1 MRCADGA
8 VRASYNVQ
16 IAATTDHGFVTAIMA
31 TDRRNDSDLAR
42 PMIEQSEKRLGRPIK
57 RLLADTGFAQLEDIA
72 ALSNRPES
80 RVGNVAN
87 VSR

>member
-42 PMIEQSEKRLGRPIK
+42 PMVEESEQRLGRD
-57 RLLADTGFAQLEDIA
+57 RRYDSGFAD
-72 ALSNRPES
+72 
-80 RVGNVAN
+80 GG
-87 VSR
+87 